1 MTKTDLEL
9 YDSMCSGDK
18 SALESIYSKY
28 ERLLYSYAY
37 KMTSSHEVSEEIVQD
52 VFTKLWQNKNPYDA
66 GKAKMSTWLIT
77 ITRNSVIDLFGKK
90 NLNTYEYNEMDDIES
105 STDMFNSTVEK
116 SAESHENQRI
126 ICTAMSSLSEEQKYI
141 ITLFYFKAYSH
152 SQIAGELNIP
162 LGTVK
167 SRIRLALGHLKKNI
181 NQERGHS
188 R

>member
-18 SALESIYSKY
+18 SALEHIYSKY

-37 KMTSSHEVSEEIVQD
+37 KMTSSHEISEEIVQD

-77 ITRNSVIDLFGKK
+77 ITRNSVIDLFRKK
-90 NLNTYEYNEMDDIES
+90 KFNTYEYNEMDDIDS
-105 STDMFNSTVEK
+105 STDLYSSTVEN
-116 SAESHENQRI
+116 SAELHEEQRI

-152 SQIAGELNIP
+152 SQISNELSIP

-181 NQERGHS
+181 NRERGHS
-188 R
+188 E

>member
-66 GKAKMSTWLIT
+66 IVTQMPDQFMMEMPAEMPNTAMAAPADNNNTLLISIFAGMVLLSAVMITLRIRKLTKAS
-77 ITRNSVIDLFGKK
+77 
-90 NLNTYEYNEMDDIES
+90 
-105 STDMFNSTVEK
+105 FNSR
-116 SAESHENQRI
+116 S
-126 ICTAMSSLSEEQKYI
+126 
-141 ITLFYFKAYSH
+141 
-152 SQIAGELNIP
+152 
-162 LGTVK
+162 
-167 SRIRLALGHLKKNI
+167 
-181 NQERGHS
+181 
-188 R
+188 

>member
-9 YDSMCSGDK
+9 YDNMRSGDRT
-18 SALESIYSKY
+18 ALESLYYKY
-28 ERLLYSYAY
+28 EKLLYSYAY

-52 VFTKLWQNKNPYDA
+52 VFTKLWQNKSTYDA
-66 GKAKMSTWLIT
+66 SKAKMSTWLIT
-77 ITRNSVIDLFGKK
+77 ITRHSVIDLFRKK
-90 NLNTYEYNEMDDIES
+90 KLETYEYDEMDDINS
-105 STDMFNSTVEK
+105 STDLYSSTVEK
-116 SAESHENQRI
+116 TAELNEDQKI
-126 ICTAMSSLSEEQKYI
+126 ICNAISSLNNDQKFI

-152 SQIAGELNIP
+152 SKIASQLNIP

-181 NQERGHS
+181 NEERGRS

>member
-9 YDSMCSGDK
+9 YQSMCSGDR
-18 SALESIYSKY
+18 SALEAIYEKY
-28 ERLLYSYAY
+28 EKLLYSYAY
-37 KMTSSHEVSEEIVQD
+37 KMTSSREVSEEIVQD

-77 ITRNSVIDLFGKK
+77 ITRNSVIDLFRKK
-90 NLNTYEYNEMDDIES
+90 KLDTYEYNELDDIDS
-105 STDMFNSTVEK
+105 STDMYNSSVEK
-116 SAESHENQRI
+116 SAELHENQSI
-126 ICTAMSSLSEEQKYI
+126 ICAAMSSLSNEQKYI

-152 SQIAGELNIP
+152 SQISNELNIP

-181 NQERGHS
+181 NQERGRS
-188 R
+188 K